1 MDEFDKYANFIID
14 GLYLGSEDA
23 GQVPFEILENRNITR
38 ICIPAFTGKEEKETK
53 KYQIQIDYLQIYI
66 ADMTEFPIIQV
77 FDEFHKFMDEAI
89 NKGESVLVHCA
100 QGKSRSATIV
110 ISYVMKKYK
119 WDFRQA
125 YNFVREKRKEI
136 ATKFEDQL
144 ILWHSC
150 NYSLQSENGTKNE
163 VQKEIASKYP
173 RSKFIKYL

>member
-1 MDEFDKYANFIID
+1 MSFINSWMKQLIKVNQYWFIVPKENQGHLNDKYF
-14 GLYLGSEDA
+14 
-23 GQVPFEILENRNITR
+23 F
-38 ICIPAFTGKEEKETK
+38 
-53 KYQIQIDYLQIYI
+53 
-66 ADMTEFPIIQV
+66 FPKLIIQLNGL
-77 FDEFHKFMDEAI
+77 K
-89 NKGESVLVHCA
+89 KK
-100 QGKSRSATIV
+100 QRSATIV